1 MLRHGTQLGG
11 SQRLGKRAWPERRR
25 PAVAATWTRIVVVH
39 LAAVLQLC
47 VHCSFA
53 VPGCVVPSGPVPRLL
68 VAWTTASDRLKKD
81 PGQDPQHDRGCHWP
95 AVEAT
100 GAPSPGNN
108 KPALYYR
115 ATEALAMTT
124 CTSCTHTPL
133 GKTHIYVLARLHPE
147 HSCSFFPTLKHRFG
161 NFLLPPLLLHHLSLR
176 HSTRLCLVQIACACS
191 WLLSQSPSP
200 SLSRSP

>member
-47 VHCSFA
+47 VPCSFA

-81 PGQDPQHDRGCHWP
+81 PGRDPQHDRGCHWP

-124 CTSCTHTPL
+124 CTSCTHTHRWGKLIFTSLPGFILSILVLFFPL
-133 GKTHIYVLARLHPE
+133 SSIDLETSFFLLSSSTTSACDTRLVLA
-147 HSCSFFPTLKHRFG
+147 
-161 NFLLPPLLLHHLSLR
+161 
-176 HSTRLCLVQIACACS
+176 
-191 WLLSQSPSP
+191 
-200 SLSRSP
+200 

>member
-1 MLRHGTQLGG
+1 MGPDEAWKEAHAQAWDSAGRV
-11 SQRLGKRAWPERRR
+11 QRLGKRAWPERRR
-25 PAVAATWTRIVVVH
+25 PAVAATWTRSVVCT
-39 LAAVLQLC
+39 LQHFCSSC
-47 VHCSFA
+47 VPCSFA

-81 PGQDPQHDRGCHWP
+81 PGRDPQHDRGRHWP

-124 CTSCTHTPL
+124 CTCAHTHRWENSYLQSLPCFIL
-133 GKTHIYVLARLHPE
+133 SILVL
-147 HSCSFFPTLKHRFG
+147 FFPISSINLETSS
-161 NFLLPPLLLHHLSLR
+161 LS
-176 HSTRLCLVQIACACS
+176 SSTTSACDTRLVFA
-191 WLLSQSPSP
+191 
-200 SLSRSP
+200 